1 MGRAGSEMMTLPRK
15 ATVSTLLKGPG
26 SPETV
31 WPLPSDKQP
40 LKPLHCGGVIAQRA
54 QAPGRLVG
62 LDFAKGTLVLIM
74 ALYHWMNYFVST
86 DGSVYKYLRFL
97 TPSFIFITGFLI
109 AQVYL
114 GTARA
119 RSSSAPKR
127 LLVRAAKLLAIVLIL
142 NLATN
147 ATHVGISDITFYA
160 LRTTILGSVAGSVPV
175 VFSILFPIAYLLL
188 LSSGLL
194 VVSRWYSG
202 IFHVAS
208 ALSMGLAYSLDLT
221 GTGGRGGYL
230 QLLSIGLFGASLGHV
245 SIARLNR
252 IVDHR
257 FGLLLFYIGYLAVI
271 TYWGDGYL
279 VQVAGV
285 CVTLAIMYWI
295 GNTDPGSNKVRQTIV
310 LLGRYSLFGYIIQIL
325 ILQLL
330 RRGMYSLRPG
340 IGMSFLAFLA
350 CIVLTILS
358 IQLVDY
364 LKKRSSAMNRL
375 YTAVFS

>member
-1 MGRAGSEMMTLPRK
+1 MMTLPRK
-15 ATVSTLLKGPG
+15 VTVSTLLKDPR

-31 WPLPSDKQP
+31 WPLPSDKHP
-40 LKPLHCGGVIAQRA
+40 LRPLPCGGVIVQKA
-54 QAPGRLVG
+54 QAHGRLVG

-147 ATHVGISDITFYA
+147 TPHVGISDITFPA
-160 LRTTILGSVAGSVPV
+160 LRTTILGLVAGSVPV
-175 VFSILFPIAYLLL
+175 VFSILFPIGYLLL

-208 ALSMGLAYSLDLT
+208 VLSMGLAYSLDLN

-257 FGLLLFYIGYLAVI
+257 FGLLSFYIGYLAVI

-285 CVTLAIMYWI
+285 CVTLAIIYWI
-295 GNTDPGSNKVRQTIV
+295 GNTDPGSNKARQTVV

-330 RRGMYSLRPG
+330 RRAMYSLRPG

-364 LKKRSSAMNRL
+364 LKERSSAMNRL

>member
-1 MGRAGSEMMTLPRK
+1 MTLPRK
-15 ATVSTLLKGPG
+15 TTVSTLLKGSD

-31 WPLPSDKQP
+31 WLPSDKQP
-40 LKPLHCGGVIAQRA
+40 LRPLHCGCVIAQRV

-74 ALYHWMNYFVST
+74 VLYHWMNYFVSA
-86 DGSVYKYLRFL
+86 DGTVYKYLRFL

-114 GTARA
+114 GTERA
-119 RSSSAPKR
+119 RSSSVPKR

-147 ATHVGISDITFYA
+147 ATHVSISDITFPA

-202 IFHVAS
+202 SFHVAS
-208 ALSMGLAYSLDLT
+208 VLSMGLAYSLDLT

-245 SIARLNR
+245 SIGRLNR

-257 FGLLLFYIGYLAVI
+257 FGLLLFYLGYLAVI

-285 CVTLAIMYWI
+285 CATLAIIYWI

-325 ILQLL
+325 ILQLF
-330 RRGMYSLRPG
+330 RRGLYPLRSG
-340 IGMSFLAFLA
+340 IGMSLLTFLA
-350 CIVLTILS
+350 CIASTILS
-358 IQLVDY
+358 IQLIDY